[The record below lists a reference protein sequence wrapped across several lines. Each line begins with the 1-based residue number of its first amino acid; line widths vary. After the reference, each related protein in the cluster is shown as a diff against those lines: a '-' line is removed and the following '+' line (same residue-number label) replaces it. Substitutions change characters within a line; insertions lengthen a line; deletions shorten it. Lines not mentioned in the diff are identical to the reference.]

1 VEDGAAALC
10 GVGSGCLGG
19 GAFNQSGRDLRVSMW
34 SLSRSDGGFW
44 VEVASWIRLK
54 ALSLVVAGAN
64 SVDVIGRRFLLEGV
78 VVMKLLPLP

>member
-1 VEDGAAALC
+1 
-10 GVGSGCLGG
+10 
-19 GAFNQSGRDLRVSMW
+19 
-34 SLSRSDGGFW
+34 